1 MPDNDNAF
9 NKPLELS
16 PELQAVVGKKK
27 LSRPKVTKK
36 IWEYIKDNDLQNPE
50 DKRNIMAD
58 DKLRPIFGKDEVSMF
73 EMTKL
78 ISKHL
83 TDPDG

>member
-1 MPDNDNAF
+1 MPENDNAF

-16 PELQAVVGKKK
+16 PELQAVVGEKK

-50 DKRNIMAD
+50 DKRNILAD
-58 DKLRPIFGKDEVSMF
+58 DKLRPIFGADEVSMF

-83 TDPDG
+83 TDPDA